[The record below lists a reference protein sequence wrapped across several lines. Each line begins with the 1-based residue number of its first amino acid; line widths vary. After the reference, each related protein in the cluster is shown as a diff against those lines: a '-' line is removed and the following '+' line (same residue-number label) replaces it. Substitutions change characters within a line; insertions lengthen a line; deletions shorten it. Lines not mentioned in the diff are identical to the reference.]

1 MSNKP
6 KWLALFLVLGL
17 VLAACGGGEGG
28 DTTTTAAAEEEATTT
43 AAPEEEEP
51 TTTAGEEEPAAEIA
65 TDVGVDLVAGT
76 ITIGLLSDLSGPFSP
91 LVQVINTGHELYW
104 ASVNEAGGI
113 NGLNVELEVRDTGY
127 VVDTHVQLYEELK
140 TQVVAFGH
148 STGSPHTVA
157 INSSLQTDGILAI
170 PLTWYSGWSDPAINS
185 NLVPHGVPYCIE
197 AMNMIEYL
205 TTQAPDATTIAIASS
220 PGDYGEDSN
229 AGAVMVAEA
238 LGLEVVYDG
247 TGQIVA
253 TDPATLADVAGG
265 IAGSGAELVWV
276 TTDPTSFGGVYGQ
289 ALAAGFSGA
298 LWSGAGP
305 SWNPALVAP
314 DSPIAEPLANDF
326 YVSGYYAPWAGE
338 SAGNQA
344 VRDLVEAA
352 GAPPLD
358 YYAEGVI
365 EAKIMEAA
373 LRAAYDAGDMT
384 QGGVLAAAKGLESV
398 SFDGLGP
405 DETYVGEPNDIV
417 QRAQFISRPDPAGLA
432 DGSST
437 GVTLIES
444 EYTSPTAEAFQF
456 DAACFALEAG

>member
-1 MSNKP
+1 MRNKP

-43 AAPEEEEP
+43 AAAEEEP
-51 TTTAGEEEPAAEIA
+51 TTTAAAEEEPAEIA
-65 TDVGVDLVAGT
+65 TDVGVDLEAGT

-91 LVQVINTGHELYW
+91 LVQIINTGHDLYW
-104 ASVNEAGGI
+104 ASVNEAGGV

-140 TQVVAFGH
+140 SQVVAFGH

-157 INSSLQTDGILAI
+157 INSSLQADGILAI
-170 PLTWYSGWSDPAINS
+170 PLTWYSGWSDPAINA

-205 TTQAPDATTIAIASS
+205 TTQAPEATTIAISSS
-220 PGDYGEDSN
+220 PGDYGQDSN

-247 TGQIVA
+247 TGTIVA
-253 TDPATLADVAGG
+253 TDPATLAEAANG

-305 SWNPALVAP
+305 SWNPALIGP

-326 YVSGYYAPWAGE
+326 YISQYYAPWAAD
-338 SAGNQA
+338 SPDNQM

-365 EAKIMEAA
+365 EAKIMHEA
-373 LRAAYDAGDMT
+373 LLAAYEAGDMT
-384 QGGVLAAAKGLESV
+384 QTGVLNAAKSLESV
-398 SFDGLGP
+398 TFDGLAP
-405 DETYVGEPNDIV
+405 DETYVGEANDRL
-417 QRAQFISRPDPAGLA
+417 QRLQFISRPDLEGLA
-432 DGSST
+432 GGTST
-437 GVTLIES
+437 GATLVES
-444 EYTSPTAEAFQF
+444 DYTSPTAAAFQF

>member
-1 MSNKP
+1 MRKKP
-6 KWLALFLVLGL
+6 KWLALLLVLGL
-17 VLAACGGGEGG
+17 VLAACGDGGG
-28 DTTTTAAAEEEATTT
+28 DTTTTAGEEEEAPTTT
-43 AAPEEEEP
+43 AAPEEEET
-51 TTTAGEEEPAAEIA
+51 TTTAGEEAGGEIA
-65 TDVGVDLVAGT
+65 TDVGVDLEAGT

-91 LVQVINTGHELYW
+91 LVQVINSGHEIYW
-104 ASVNEAGGI
+104 ESVNAAGGI
-113 NGLNVELEVRDTGY
+113 EGLTVELAVRDTGY

-140 TQVVAFGH
+140 SEVVAFGH

-157 INSSLQTDGILAI
+157 INPQLQADGVLAI
-170 PLTWYSGWSDPAINS
+170 PLTWYSGWSDPAINA

-205 TTQAPDATTIAIASS
+205 TLQAPDATTIAIASS

-229 AGAVMVAEA
+229 AGAVMAAEA

-247 TGQIVA
+247 TGVVVA
-253 TDPATLADVAGG
+253 TDPATLAEAAGG

-276 TTDPTSFGGVYGQ
+276 TTDPTSFGGIYGQ

-314 DSPIAEPLANDF
+314 DSPIGEPLANDF
-326 YVSGYYAPWAGE
+326 YVSGYYAPWA
-338 SAGNQA
+338 ADTPGNQA

-358 YYAEGVI
+358 YYAEGFI

-373 LRAAYDAGDMT
+373 LRAAYAAGDMT
-384 QGGVLAAAKGLESV
+384 QAGVLAAAKSLESV
-398 SFDGLGP
+398 TFDGLAP
-405 DETYVGEPNDIV
+405 DETYVGEANERV

-432 DGSST
+432 DGTST
-437 GVTLIES
+437 GVTLVES
-444 EYTSPTAEAFQF
+444 LYTSDLAAGFEFNE
-456 DAACFALEAG
+456 ACFAIG